1 MKNTTKQFIKGIIFS
16 LIIFIFY
23 CTPTL
28 AEIKTGYVDATIGL
42 ILRENAGTT
51 YKKITTLNNKTP
63 VTILDTKNTADSSTG
78 CTSKIWYYIS
88 YDSIKGYACSEYII
102 VTSSENVSSSEIAT
116 MTDEQFKE
124 YLTNQGF
131 PQTYQEKLSALH
143 KLHPSWVFKAIKSK
157 YTWENALSQENVSG
171 RSLYQVN
178 STGVKNGLQGYLNT
192 GSSYYDYATDT
203 FVAKDGSTWFQA
215 NEQTIAYYMDP
226 RNFLTESSIF
236 MFEDLTYFESY
247 QTEDVIKKIL
257 YTDFYKDYIQYYI
270 KAAKTYNVSPV
281 YLASLSRQEVGLNSS
296 TATSGKAGTYNK
308 VNYDG
313 YYNFYNIGA
322 TSGSNPVYNGLAY
335 SIEAGWNSVEKA
347 IVGGA
352 EWITSGYIS
361 RGQYTRYFQ
370 KWNTAP
376 TTTTGIWHQYATDI
390 KTLVSPAATTYA
402 SYTSI
407 GMQNEA
413 FVFTIPVYDGMPSST
428 SLPPTGNPNNWL
440 KEIKIDSVSIKDFTG
455 SKTSYDL
462 GTVENSKTNIKID
475 ATAVNQNANIDG
487 DGEINLDVGKNTIKL
502 IVTAQNGSKKTYTLT
517 ITREKSIDI
526 EENEKTEEK
535 EEIIP
540 EITISN
546 ILNNLAIKNN
556 NTSLFGFQLGTAA
569 STLSQNILKQNANSV
584 VKITDSSNKEKSSSL
599 STGDKVTI
607 TSNGETKTYVI
618 VLYGDISGDGKIDAK
633 DLLLMRKYLL
643 KEKTLS
649 GVYLEAAK
657 VNKGST
663 VNAKDLLLLRKHL
676 LGTSKISQV

>member
-1 MKNTTKQFIKGIIFS
+1 MKNINKQFWVKIIFS
-16 LIIFIFY
+16 LIIFISF
-23 CTPTL
+23 CAPAL

-42 ILRENAGTT
+42 VIREDAGTT
-51 YKKITTLNNKTP
+51 YKRIATLNNKTP
-63 VTILDTKNTADSSTG
+63 VTILETKNTADSSTG
-78 CTSKIWYYIS
+78 CTNKIWYYIS
-88 YDSIKGYACSEYII
+88 YDSIKGYACSEYI
-102 VTSSENVSSSEIAT
+102 VLTSSENISSSEIAN
-116 MTDEQFKE
+116 MTDEEFKE
-124 YLTNQGF
+124 YLTIQGF
-131 PQTYQEKLSALH
+131 PESYQEKLTALH
-143 KLHPSWVFKAIKSK
+143 KTHPNWVFKAVKSK
-157 YTWENALSQENVSG
+157 YSWSNALSQENVSG

-192 GSSYYDYATDT
+192 GSSYYNYATDT

-247 QTEDVIKKIL
+247 QTEAVIKKIL

-270 KAAKTYNVSPV
+270 KAAKEYNVSPV

-296 TATSGKAGTYNK
+296 TATSGKAGTYNN

-322 TSGSNPVYNGLAY
+322 TSGANPVYNGLSY

-390 KTLVSPAATTYA
+390 KTIVSPAATTYA
-402 SYTSI
+402 SYTSM

-440 KEIKIDSVSIKDFTG
+440 KEIKVDSTAIKDFNG

-462 GTVENSKTNIKID
+462 GTVEYLKTNITID
-475 ATAVNQNANIDG
+475 ATTVNENASVDG
-487 DGEINLDVGKNTIKL
+487 DGKINLGIGKNTIKL
-502 IVTAQNGSKKTYTLT
+502 IVTAQNGSEKTYTLT
-517 ITREKSIDI
+517 ITREKANDT
-526 EENEKTEEK
+526 EEEK

-540 EITISN
+540 EKTISD

-556 NTSLFGFQLGTAA
+556 NTSLYGFQLGTEA

-584 VKITDSSNKEKSSSL
+584 VKITNSSSKEKKGSIA
-599 STGDKVTI
+599 TGDKVTI
-607 TSNGETKTYVI
+607 TSNGETKTYQI
-618 VLYGDISGDGKIDAK
+618 IIYGDLNGDSKISPL
-633 DLLLMRKYLL
+633 DLL
-643 KEKTLS
+643 
-649 GVYLEAAK
+649 A
-657 VNKGST
+657 
-663 VNAKDLLLLRKHL
+663 LRKHL
-676 LGTSKISQV
+676 LKEKLLNDAYFEAGKLNNKNSDSLTPLDLLALRNHLLEIKLIKQI